1 MHIRTATLADA
12 EDISAIARETFALA
26 CPPDTPAVELQSYID
41 EHLTAAAFE
50 TILDAGRCEVRIL
63 WGDSKTIG
71 FSLVD
76 PAPDPLGI
84 PDVDNVPELT
94 RCYVRRDYH
103 GKGAA
108 QILLSATLESF
119 STSVRLMV
127 NDKNTRA
134 IRFYARN
141 GFVPVGETYFK
152 CGADTHR
159 DIVMLRKID

>member
-41 EHLTAAAFE
+41 EHLTAVAFE
-50 TILDAGRCEVRIL
+50 TILDTGRCEVRIL
-63 WGDSKTIG
+63 RDDSKIIG

-76 PAPDPLGI
+76 LAPDPLGI

-94 RCYVRRDYH
+94 RCYVRCDYH
-103 GKGAA
+103 GTGAA
-108 QILLSATLESF
+108 QILLSATLDTL

-127 NDKNTRA
+127 NDKNGRA
-134 IRFYARN
+134 IRFYTRN
-141 GFVPVGETYFK
+141 GFVPVGETHFE
-152 CGADTHR
+152 CGADIHR
-159 DIVMLRKID
+159 DIVMLRKVD